1 LSSSPAKNP
10 RRVIDLG
17 SAVATAAIAS
27 VWLTAYSTTPASTNH
42 RVAQALASVVGIG
55 LVLLLRRLLLRLL
68 LEQQAENLRFDTA
81 INNISQGLCFFDG
94 QQRLIVCNARYAEL
108 YRLTPEMVRP
118 GTTLRQIVDQ
128 RFASGTCPN
137 MTPEQ
142 YLDWRRAIA
151 VSETPSDTVAT
162 LQDGRILAIHHQ
174 PMPDGGWVA
183 THEDITERRRAVD
196 QVERMARTDALTG
209 LANRVQFR
217 ERLTELL
224 QQSRPARRAA
234 VLFIDLDRFKTVN
247 DTLGHPMGDALLR
260 ASAQRLLRCVREGDM
275 VARLGGDEF
284 AIIQVGDAQPAAALS
299 LSERLV
305 RDFALPFEIGSH
317 QVRVGTSVGVA
328 LSPDDGS
335 DPDDLLRKAD
345 LALYDAKGA
354 GRGRHSFFRP
364 VMVEQA
370 QDRHSLELD
379 LRDAA
384 ARHQLELH
392 YQPIMALGADRL
404 LGFEALLRWRHPER
418 GMVMPDQ
425 FIPLA
430 EDTGLIEAIGNWV
443 LNEAFAQ
450 ASRWPAPL
458 CIAVNLS
465 PLQVKSSD
473 LPGQVAA
480 ALRESGLDPQR
491 VELEITESVRLAE
504 DATNLARLHDLQAL
518 GVRICLDD
526 FGVGYSSLSYLRS
539 FPFKKIKIDRSFVR
553 DVAVHP
559 EAAAIVRAIA
569 ALGNSLGMVVTAE
582 GVEHADQME
591 VLRELGC
598 DEVQGYHLGR
608 PQPAQG
614 LASWWPRSESGLRLV
629 TGGR

>member
-1 LSSSPAKNP
+1 MSSSPAKNP

-118 GTTLRQIVDQ
+118 GTTLREIVDH
-128 RFASGTCPN
+128 RFAIGTCPN

-142 YLDWRRAIA
+142 YLDWRRTIA

-284 AIIQVGDAQPAAALS
+284 AIIQIGDAQPAAALS

-328 LSPDDGS
+328 LSPEDGS

-370 QDRHSLELD
+370 QSRHSLELD

-392 YQPIMALGADRL
+392 YQPIMALGSARL

-480 ALRESGLDPQR
+480 ALRESGLDPRR

-518 GVRICLDD
+518 GVCICLDD

-553 DVAVHP
+553 DVAIHP

-614 LASWWPRSESGLRLV
+614 LEAWFPRGESGLRLV